1 MRLPSHTRFAALL
14 GAGSLLLAAPSV
26 AEEAHEEERAQYD
39 QQGDHGDERGHEEEA
54 VRLAPEVLAEFGV
67 EVAIAGPGVIVR
79 HVSLPAE
86 VRPNQDG
93 LAHLAPR
100 FPGVA
105 TEVRRTVGDIVK
117 AGETLAIVEASQSLS
132 KYPIKTLIDGVVI
145 ERHVTRGEPVS
156 LERGPLVTVADLG
169 TVWVDA
175 SVYQRN
181 LLELAMGQRVRVSAG
196 HGLAQ
201 AEGVLSYIAP
211 VVDEKTRTA
220 TARVVLAN
228 PDGLWRPGM
237 FVTAEVEVEREEV
250 SVAVPRSALA
260 SVEGRPTVFVQTAD
274 GLEPRPVRVGRT
286 GEDLVEILSGLTAG
300 ERYAARGSFT
310 LQSELARE
318 ELSGGHSH

>member
-14 GAGSLLLAAPSV
+14 GVCSLLLAAPSL
-26 AEEAHEEERAQYD
+26 AEEDHEHAGSEQEQHD
-39 QQGDHGDERGHEEEA
+39 DHDDEGGHEEEA
-54 VRLAPEVLAEFGV
+54 VRLTPEVLTEFGV
-67 EVAIAGPGVIVR
+67 EIATAGPGVIVR

-86 VRPNQDG
+86 VQPNQDG

-156 LERGPLVTVADLG
+156 QERGPLFTVADLG
-169 TVWVDA
+169 TVWIDA
-175 SVYQRN
+175 SVYQRH
-181 LLELAMGQRVRVSAG
+181 LRDLAVGQPVRVSAG
-196 HGLAQ
+196 HGLAE

-211 VVDEKTRTA
+211 VVDEQTRTA
-220 TARVVLAN
+220 IARVVLEN

-250 SVAVPRSALA
+250 AVAVPRSALA
-260 SVEGRPTVFVQTAD
+260 SVEGRPTVFVQTVE
-274 GLEPRPVRVGRT
+274 GLEPRSVRVGRT
-286 GEDLVEILSGLTAG
+286 GEDSVEILSGVRAA

-318 ELSGGHSH
+318 ELSGEHSH